1 MTVSPL
7 LVVADAGGADPDP
20 RVAIGKALV
29 HCAVF
34 LIFGFSRK
42 KSRQNPKICEIARTV
57 DVRKPNVPLGK
68 PNTNVFGLNLLGSV
82 CSV

>member
-42 KSRQNPKICEIARTV
+42 KCRQNPKICEIVSFFITYLDSEFFRFFTTTV
-57 DVRKPNVPLGK
+57 SNEK
-68 PNTNVFGLNLLGSV
+68 
-82 CSV
+82 